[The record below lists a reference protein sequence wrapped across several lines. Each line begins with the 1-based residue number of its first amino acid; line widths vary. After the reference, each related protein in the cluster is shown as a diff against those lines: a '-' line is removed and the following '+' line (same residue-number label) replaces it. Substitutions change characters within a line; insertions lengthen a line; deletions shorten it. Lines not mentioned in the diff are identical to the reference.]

1 MSTTKL
7 DYKVSSPEERK
18 AIVEKIL
25 SELEGPP
32 SPSLL
37 ENLADYLVLC
47 KDKKDRSILTENR
60 LVTINKRETS
70 YESLVAD
77 SEIGEDGVWR
87 ITQEPDKNTLLSPK
101 VQITPRDLAQ
111 IPELL
116 PLREAI
122 QFWEDKLPRARG
134 REAYTIKKTIISLRK
149 DQYVVKNDRLKPVQ
163 TTSIARNSY
172 IPPLREGIVTI
183 DESGAISAEGLTF
196 CNQKAVLSLLLNYES
211 LCIDA
216 EASPQSDLW
225 HLMEDFKELTKRALA
240 PNPIYE
246 HIFKLKTGG
255 YANKEIA
262 ESLTSTF
269 GVTHSVEY
277 ISSIW
282 RNKIPKVITDQAQED
297 YLVWYYTNVEKGKW
311 KRCSCCGQIK
321 LAHNKFFS
329 LNKTSKD
336 GFYSI
341 CKECRN
347 RRVKEMKKHG

>member
-1 MSTTKL
+1 MSTSTKL

-134 REAYTIKKTIISLRK
+134 REAYTIT
-149 DQYVVKNDRLKPVQ
+149 
-163 TTSIARNSY
+163 RNSY

-255 YANKEIA
+255 YTNKEIA
-262 ESLTSTF
+262 ESLTSAF

-282 RNKIPKVITDQAQED
+282 RNKIPKVITDKAQED

>member
-1 MSTTKL
+1 MASDQTKL
-7 DYKVSSPEERK
+7 DYKVDSPEERK
-18 AIVEKIL
+18 QIVEKIL

-32 SPSLL
+32 STSLL

-101 VQITPRDLAQ
+101 VQITPKDVAQ
-111 IPELL
+111 IPELR
-116 PLREAI
+116 PLRESI
-122 QFWEDKLPRARG
+122 QFWEDKLKTTRG
-134 REAYTIKKTIISLRK
+134 KDAYLVKKTIIALRK
-149 DQYVVKNDRLKPVQ
+149 DQYVIKNDRLKPVQ
-163 TTSIARNSY
+163 TMSISRNSH
-172 IPPLREGIVTI
+172 IPPLKEGSVSIDDNGSIV
-183 DESGAISAEGLTF
+183 AEGLNF
-196 CNQKAVLSLLLNYES
+196 CNQKAVLALLLNYEA
-211 LCIDA
+211 LCVDA
-216 EASPQSDLW
+216 EANPQSDLW
-225 HLMEDFKELTKRALA
+225 HLMEDFRGLINRSLKDNEVYKR
-240 PNPIYE
+240 
-246 HIFKLKTGG
+246 IFELKTGG
-255 YANKEIA
+255 YTNKEI
-262 ESLTSTF
+262 SDNLIKDF
-269 GVTHSVEY
+269 GINHSVEY

-282 RNKIPKVITDQAQED
+282 RNKVPKVITEKAQEE
-297 YLVWYYTNVEKGKW
+297 YLIWYYTNVKKGKW

-321 LAHNKFFS
+321 LAHNMFFS

-347 RRVKEMKKHG
+347 KKSKGAK